1 MTHAHTDALMVVAY
15 GERRIHCKVHRSAT
29 RLNQRVAIHVE
40 PDGHV
45 RLEAPLHATDA
56 QIRQALTRHARW
68 IHRHLTE
75 IEGRLQHIT
84 PYEYVSGET
93 LLYLGRRYRLKVI
106 LDEQLHGVVRLR
118 GAYLE
123 TRVSSR
129 SPAAVRAAL
138 ECWQRERARQVL
150 PQRVANMAE
159 QLAWVKQPPPISL
172 RRMQRQWGSCSP
184 LGRISLNLALIRVP
198 SACIDYVILHELC
211 HLKCHSHSKAFYR
224 LLDAHL
230 PGWRRTKQR
239 LDDMAE
245 LALRS

>member
-1 MTHAHTDALMVVAY
+1 MVVAY

-159 QLAWVKQPPPISL
+159 QLAWVKHPPPSPYGGCSASGAVARL
-172 RRMQRQWGSCSP
+172 WAGS
-184 LGRISLNLALIRVP
+184 A
-198 SACIDYVILHELC
+198 
-211 HLKCHSHSKAFYR
+211 
-224 LLDAHL
+224 
-230 PGWRRTKQR
+230 
-239 LDDMAE
+239 
-245 LALRS
+245 